1 MRHILTFL
9 VYAALALPAAAQTDS
24 TAKDILD
31 KAVAAIKAH
40 PAVEV
45 TFDLSMVNEAEHIK
59 ETHAGKAFM
68 MGDMYRVDVMDTEN
82 YFDGELIYTYM
93 PDAGEVNIKLPEEEE
108 EEMLNPTILFDIHN
122 QKFEQRLVEEKEG
135 KAYIELTPKTEHH
148 QIAKIGVRVDTKTHQ
163 VEEVTSFGKDGNN
176 VIITIK
182 EIKKPEKELT
192 ADFFRFD
199 TAAHPDVEVV
209 DLR

>member
-1 MRHILTFL
+1 MRHILTIL
-9 VYAALALPAAAQTDS
+9 ACALLAFPAAAQTDS
-24 TAKDILD
+24 AAKSILD
-31 KAVAAIKAH
+31 KAVAAIKAY

-45 TFDLSMVNEAEHIK
+45 TFDLSMINEAENIK
-59 ETHAGKAFM
+59 ETHAGKAYM
-68 MGDMYRVDVMDTEN
+68 KGQMYRIDVMDTEN
-82 YFDGELIYTYM
+82 YFDGEFIYTYM

-108 EEMLNPTILFDIHN
+108 EEMLNPTILFDLHN
-122 QKFEQRLVEEKEG
+122 QKFDQRLVEEKEG

-148 QIAKIGVRVDTKTHQ
+148 QIAKIGVLVNTKTNQ

-176 VIITIK
+176 VVISIK
-182 EIKKPEKELT
+182 SLKKPDKELSD
-192 ADFFRFD
+192 DFFRFD